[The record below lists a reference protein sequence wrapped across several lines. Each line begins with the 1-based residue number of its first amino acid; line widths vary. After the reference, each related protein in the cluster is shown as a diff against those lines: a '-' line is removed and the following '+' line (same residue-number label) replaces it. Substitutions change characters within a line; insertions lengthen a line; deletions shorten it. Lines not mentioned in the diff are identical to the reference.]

1 MHAVLLDTNVW
12 SWTLL
17 GNRRLTRAAQ
27 DANDN
32 ARTRYLSPVSLY
44 EVGQKAR
51 FGKWP
56 EIAPHVQRL
65 RELAEA
71 QGLDFAVLDADIWVR
86 AGTMDWSHRDPFD
99 RLLVATALRYGMPI
113 ISADPV
119 FDGIVSRVW

>member
-17 GNRRLTRAAQ
+17 GNQQLTHAAQ
-27 DANDN
+27 DANDR

-44 EVGQKAR
+44 EVGQKGR
-51 FGKWP
+51 LGKWP
-56 EIAPHVQRL
+56 EMVPHMHQL

-71 QGLDFAVLDADIWVR
+71 QGLDLAMLDGDICLR
-86 AGTMDWSHRDPFD
+86 AGVMSWSHRDPFD
-99 RLLVATALRYGMPI
+99 RIIAATALHYGMPI

-119 FDGIVSRVW
+119 FDEVASRIW